1 MSNNFDYLGE
11 LDELKQNA
19 KQTINILNENKW
31 EGKLGEPLHQ
41 QYNGTMPMP
50 YILQYIGNI
59 IALQRI
65 PTKDLMIFSSDFSYH
80 YKRREYLNNCLV
92 VRVLPGQSVV
102 SQKIPDTGDIVVIV
116 TLGGGSVTIFNYK
129 NETQHLY
136 IPANSVYALRE
147 SAMYHT
153 EIHIPGKMEDDVE
166 DDGIINRETQYILI
180 FSHNYIQVET

>member
-1 MSNNFDYLGE
+1 MSDNFEYLGE
-11 LDELKQNA
+11 LDELKQNS

-31 EGKLGEPLHQ
+31 EGKIGEPLYQ
-41 QYNGTMPMP
+41 QYGGTMRMP

-59 IALQRI
+59 IALTRI
-65 PTKDLMIFSSDFSYH
+65 DTDRISMFSSDFSYH
-80 YKRREYLNNCLV
+80 NKRREYLTHCLV
-92 VRVLPGQSVV
+92 VRVLPGQSV
-102 SQKIPDTGDIVVIV
+102 SQTIPYTGDIVVIV

-129 NETQHLY
+129 NETY

-147 SAMYHT
+147 SDT

-180 FSHNYIQVET
+180 FSHNAILVET